1 MDAQKSIVNTE
12 NGWKD
17 LDRKGNLQELK
28 KCKKKLDVVVINIS
42 NFKFT
47 YIPNCSIDFN
57 TGHSINTR
65 AEQVFEFKG
74 LPYEKNQLPFFYN
87 YFV

>member
-28 KCKKKLDVVVINIS
+28 KCKKKDS
-42 NFKFT
+42 
-47 YIPNCSIDFN
+47 
-57 TGHSINTR
+57 
-65 AEQVFEFKG
+65 
-74 LPYEKNQLPFFYN
+74 
-87 YFV
+87 